1 MFNKEKEKQL
11 QVYQMLNIIKIA
23 SLAFPAIAFIQ
34 YYSTESLFFYN
45 TGILLISVLSAILLT
60 YVIWGGVQ
68 SRLVDKP
75 AVRMWVDPFVSMVIS
90 TIVVILT
97 GKHESSYK
105 FLFVF
110 VIISSSIELSM
121 KSSLKVSGLSAIIV
135 LAIDLI
141 FAPKAPSNTY
151 FESDIILACVFLLIS
166 WTIGY
171 YVDLGQKH
179 IENLKDLA
187 NVDGL
192 TGLYNHRYFYECLSE
207 LISKS
212 KNDGTELS
220 LLFIDIDNFKLY
232 NDLYGHQK
240 GDEALC
246 IISSIMKDNV
256 GKDNIVARYGGEEF
270 AVLIPGD
277 GPESAVKIAEKLRS
291 EIERYPFEGEANL
304 PGGKL
309 TISVGVSSYPSKAKT
324 VDELI
329 KEADDACYRAKFLRK
344 NRVEAYS
351 SIFEEIE
358 NHVDAPEKEMVAS
371 IKTLIAVINAKDKY
385 TYRHVERVVYYCA
398 MLSEKLGLSEKEKK
412 DLVYAAYLHD
422 IGKINIPEEI
432 LTKPDAL
439 TPEEWELLKTHPQ
452 KAAEIIENIQSLQDL
467 VPIILQHH
475 EKYDG
480 TGYPN
485 QLKGEEIHYLAR
497 VLTVIDSFDAMTS
510 IRPYQQRKTFTQGLE
525 ELHRCSGKHFDPEI
539 VKVFVDCIQAEYL
552 SI

>member
-256 GKDNIVARYGGEEF
+256 GKDNIVARYGG
-270 AVLIPGD
+270 
-277 GPESAVKIAEKLRS
+277 
-291 EIERYPFEGEANL
+291 
-304 PGGKL
+304 
-309 TISVGVSSYPSKAKT
+309 
-324 VDELI
+324 
-329 KEADDACYRAKFLRK
+329 
-344 NRVEAYS
+344 
-351 SIFEEIE
+351 
-358 NHVDAPEKEMVAS
+358 
-371 IKTLIAVINAKDKY
+371 
-385 TYRHVERVVYYCA
+385 
-398 MLSEKLGLSEKEKK
+398 
-412 DLVYAAYLHD
+412 
-422 IGKINIPEEI
+422 
-432 LTKPDAL
+432 
-439 TPEEWELLKTHPQ
+439 
-452 KAAEIIENIQSLQDL
+452 
-467 VPIILQHH
+467 
-475 EKYDG
+475 
-480 TGYPN
+480 
-485 QLKGEEIHYLAR
+485 
-497 VLTVIDSFDAMTS
+497 
-510 IRPYQQRKTFTQGLE
+510 
-525 ELHRCSGKHFDPEI
+525 
-539 VKVFVDCIQAEYL
+539 
-552 SI
+552 